1 MFIKQSEK
9 NTPKCL
15 YKKKGKVRVLLT
27 GSCKKLNTWKMH
39 LWPVSPPQLLRIPP
53 RNAELGEGTKIDDC
67 NILQSMTLPQAN
79 VLIML
84 TPTRVLIYN
93 FKPMALVAS
102 HERTMASLK
111 EFGDNRSMKRSA
123 PYNDIIEGLISK
135 KDSQYLLWHQGKL
148 IFYVMTDKN
157 FLLTYQILKNC
168 TNEIIFKEYGIPVI
182 EPLLMSEEEANSAEY
197 DYNNDDDTLTVF
209 DKNSSSRIIQNGFGI
224 TKEKG
229 FLHFLSNQ
237 ENIDELPVKKLELR
251 LKVVLKFDYEIID
264 MIGIKTFSK
273 VGDGRYE
280 EVLIVLFPHG
290 LQILTISDFKVS
302 KSSLVEVKKGSKTIV
317 CNKQLMVLSHD
328 SVEKQTI
335 VSIIDIEKQAVEAIP
350 LTDTPDELLTCL
362 EVNGY
367 LVVVYKEKI
376 ICFDTRIKKVSHSW
390 KPPFVIKL
398 CDKINDKILLLVS
411 EDSVNIHFYTEFG
424 NLLFATYF
432 DEDDYNG
439 DNNNDNSKDKNE
451 KKAAEYKISD
461 FVCLDKSLI
470 TVSHSGKYQVWK
482 LWEEI
487 KQTQFDFRNPKCY
500 VLTNTN
506 NDVIIYSPVTSSS
519 INNDNLQVIKLPTK
533 TFNNH
538 IAFVKINS
546 SLRLFATYV
555 SNKNI
560 LLIHNLET
568 NMWSSFAD
576 QNVLDLHWLGDNYLV
591 CHMKNDDGSTN
602 LKCLQIPLQEANP
615 DVELSDYVIWE
626 YNVPENTIVF
636 SLHVNTLSRYKLLKM
651 KSKNHNASEKQP
663 DALLKTAEI
672 ILVTDTQTI
681 VFDVISTVHPCGLN
695 IIKKFYQYLK
705 INIPIDVLPNKIE
718 WITNMKE
725 GLLFFADRKFTK
737 LGKVDGGGWQ
747 TLTLLDNIEKIIDV
761 IRDEIF
767 VVQGHNYVVYSLED
781 LWDDKKPLV
790 SIPIEEDLYPI
801 STTPETAT
809 THTLHCIFNARFSK
823 LVVKHQIY
831 LDQLILAKL
840 EDNTDLEDISHNYR
854 FLKPYKFALEKIL
867 STKILRSDSL
877 DDILKLIKMYDNTDP
892 EHNISPPTHNGMLEI
907 ISNCLRKIETKYW
920 NHLFTNLK
928 MTPRDLLALC
938 IEENEAKMLG
948 VLLLVFLNYDEKD
961 LGDDLHFKKSDL
973 GSEES
978 KALNDNSTKKS
989 EKSVTNLLK
998 DEELMLKVLE
1008 LLVTSAANATDPI
1021 KATDSWDMCFQL
1033 IRLLKELDRE
1043 NNTQLVQKALE
1054 RFK

>member
-1 MFIKQSEK
+1 
-9 NTPKCL
+9 
-15 YKKKGKVRVLLT
+15 
-27 GSCKKLNTWKMH
+27 MH
-39 LWPVSPPQLLRIPP
+39 LWPISPPQLFKIPP
-53 RNAELGEGTKIDDC
+53 RNSKLDGGPRTDND
-67 NILQSMTLPQAN
+67 NILQSMALPQAN

-102 HERTMASLK
+102 HERTTASLQ
-111 EFGDNRSMKRSA
+111 EFGDNRSMKKSA
-123 PYNDIIEGLISK
+123 SYNDTIEGLISK
-135 KDSQYLLWHQGKL
+135 KDSQYLSWHQGKL
-148 IFYVMTDKN
+148 IFYVMTDTN

-182 EPLLMSEEEANSAEY
+182 EPLLMNEAEANSTEY
-197 DYNNDDDTLTVF
+197 DYNTDDDTLTVF
-209 DKNSSSRIIQNGFGI
+209 DKNNSSRVIQNGFGI

-251 LKVVLKFDYEIID
+251 LKVVLKFDYDIID
-264 MIGIKTFSK
+264 MMGIKTFSK
-273 VGDGRYE
+273 VGDGRCK

-290 LQILTISDFKVS
+290 LQLLTILDFKVS
-302 KSSLVEVKKGSKTIV
+302 KSSLVEVRNGSKIIV

-328 SVEKQTI
+328 AEEKQTI

-350 LTDTPDELLTCL
+350 LPDTPDKLLTCL

-376 ICFDTRIKKVSHSW
+376 ISFDSRNKKICHSW
-390 KPPFVIKL
+390 KPPFIIKL
-398 CDKINDKILLLVS
+398 CDRINDEILLLIS
-411 EDSVNIHFYTEFG
+411 EDNTNIFFYTEFG
-424 NLLFATYF
+424 NLLFATYA
-432 DEDDYNG
+432 DDDDCNE
-439 DNNNDNSKDKNE
+439 DNNDENSKDESE
-451 KKAAEYKISD
+451 KERSARYEISD

-470 TVSHSGKYQVWK
+470 TVSHSGEYQFWK
-482 LWEEI
+482 LWEET

-519 INNDNLQVIKLPTK
+519 LNNDNLQVIKLPTK

-546 SLRLFATYV
+546 SLRLLATYV

-568 NMWSSFAD
+568 NGWTSFTD
-576 QNVLDLHWLGDNYLV
+576 QNVLDLHWLGDNYLI
-591 CHMKNDDGSTN
+591 CHMKNDDSSTS
-602 LKCLQIPLQEANP
+602 LKCLQIPLQEENL
-615 DVELSDYVIWE
+615 DIELSEYVIWE
-626 YNVPENTIVF
+626 YIIPENTIVF
-636 SLHVNTLSRYKLLKM
+636 SVHVNTLFRHKLLKI
-651 KSKNHNASEKQP
+651 KSKDHKASEKQAE
-663 DALLKTAEI
+663 ALFKTGEV
-672 ILVTDTQTI
+672 ILVTDARTI
-681 VFDVISTVHPCGLN
+681 VFDVLSTVHPCGLN
-695 IIKKFYQYLK
+695 LVKSFYQYLK
-705 INIPIDVLPNKIE
+705 INIPIDVLPNRIG
-718 WITNMKE
+718 WITNMKD
-725 GLLFFADRKFTK
+725 GLLFFADRKFIK
-737 LGKVDGGGWQ
+737 LYKIEGGGWQ
-747 TLTLLDNIEKIIDV
+747 TLTLLNNIERIID
-761 IRDEIF
+761 IMKDEIF
-767 VVQGHNYVVYSLED
+767 VVQDHNYVVYSLED
-781 LWDDKKPLV
+781 LWDGKRPLV

-801 STTPETAT
+801 SITPETAT
-809 THTLHCIFNARFSK
+809 THTLHCIFNSRFSK

-840 EDNTDLEDISHNYR
+840 TDNISLEDISNDYR
-854 FLKPYKFALEKIL
+854 SLRPYKFALEKIL
-867 STKILRSDSL
+867 STKILQSDSL
-877 DDILKLIKMYDNTDP
+877 EDILRLIKMYDNSDP
-892 EHNISPPTHNGMLEI
+892 KHNTSIPSHSGMLEI

-920 NHLFTNLK
+920 NHLFINLK

-938 IEENEAKMLG
+938 IEENEARMLG

-961 LGDDLHFKKSDL
+961 LVDDLQFRKSDV
-973 GSEES
+973 E
-978 KALNDNSTKKS
+978 TKINQTINYTPARKS
-989 EKSVTNLLK
+989 DKSVSNLLK
-998 DEELMLKVLE
+998 DEQLMLKVLE
-1008 LLVTSAANATDPI
+1008 LLVTSAANTTDPV

-1054 RFK
+1054 RLK

>member
-1 MFIKQSEK
+1 
-9 NTPKCL
+9 
-15 YKKKGKVRVLLT
+15 
-27 GSCKKLNTWKMH
+27 MH
-39 LWPVSPPQLLRIPP
+39 LWPISPPQLLTIPP
-53 RNAELGEGTKIDDC
+53 RNTELDDGRNITDY

-102 HERTMASLK
+102 HERTIASLE
-111 EFGDNRSMKRSA
+111 EFGENRSMKRSA
-123 PYNDIIEGLISK
+123 PHNDIIEGLISK

-148 IFYVMTDKN
+148 IFYVMTNKN
-157 FLLTYQILKNC
+157 FLLAYQILKNC
-168 TNEIIFKEYGIPVI
+168 TNEITFKEYGIPVI
-182 EPLLMSEEEANSAEY
+182 EPLLMNDEEINGEEY
-197 DYNNDDDTLTVF
+197 DFNTDDDTLTVF
-209 DKNSSSRIIQNGFGI
+209 DKNNSSRIIQNGFGI
-224 TKEKG
+224 AKEKG

-237 ENIDELPVKKLELR
+237 ENINELPVKKLELR

-273 VGDGRYE
+273 IGDGRYE

-290 LQILTISDFKVS
+290 LQLLTILDFKVS
-302 KSSLVEVKKGSKTIV
+302 KSSLVEVKNGSKTVV
-317 CNKQLMVLSHD
+317 CNKQLMVISHD
-328 SVEKQTI
+328 PQELQTI
-335 VSIIDIEKQAVEAIP
+335 ISIIDLEKQAVEAIP
-350 LTDTPDELLTCL
+350 LLDTPGKLLTCL
-362 EVNGY
+362 EVNGN
-367 LVVVYKEKI
+367 LVVVFKEKI
-376 ICFDTRIKKVSHSW
+376 VCFDSRIKKISHCW

-398 CDKINDKILLLVS
+398 CDKINDEILLLIS
-411 EDSVNIHFYTEFG
+411 ENSSNIHFYTEFG

-432 DEDDYNG
+432 DQDD
-439 DNNNDNSKDKNE
+439 NDENAKDESKKNVARYE
-451 KKAAEYKISD
+451 ISD

-470 TVSHSGKYQVWK
+470 TVSHSGKYQYWK

-487 KQTQFDFRNPKCY
+487 KQAQFDFRSPKPY
-500 VLTNTN
+500 VLINTN
-506 NDVIIYSPVTSSS
+506 NDVIIYSPVANSSL
-519 INNDNLQVIKLPTK
+519 NNDNLQVLKLPTK

-546 SLRLFATYV
+546 SLKLLATYV

-576 QNVLDLHWLGDNYLV
+576 QNVLDLHWLGDNFLV
-591 CHMKNDDGSTN
+591 CHMKNDDGSTS
-602 LKCLQIPLQEANP
+602 LKCSQIPLQEANT

-626 YNVPENTIVF
+626 YKIPENTTVF
-636 SLHVNTLSRYKLLKM
+636 SVHVNTLFRYKLLKI
-651 KSKNHNASEKQP
+651 KAKDNEASEKQ
-663 DALLKTAEI
+663 AETLLKTAEV

-695 IIKKFYQYLK
+695 LIKKFYQYLK
-705 INIPIDVLPNKIE
+705 INIPIDVLPNKIK
-718 WITNMKE
+718 WITNMKD
-725 GLLFFADRKFTK
+725 GLLFYADKKFIK
-737 LGKVDGGGWQ
+737 LAKSDGGGWQ
-747 TLTLLDNIEKIIDV
+747 TLILLSNIERIVDV
-761 IRDEIF
+761 MKDEIF
-767 VVQGHNYVVYSLED
+767 LIQGQDYVVYSLEE

-801 STTPETAT
+801 SITPETAT
-809 THTLHCIFNARFSK
+809 THTLHFIFNKKFSK

-840 EDNTDLEDISHNYR
+840 RDGINLEDISNDYR
-854 FLKPYKFALEKIL
+854 SLKPYKFALEKIL
-867 STKILRSDSL
+867 STRILQNDSL
-877 DDILKLIKMYDNTDP
+877 DEILQLVKMYDNCDQQHTSLP
-892 EHNISPPTHNGMLEI
+892 NHSGMLEI

-928 MTPRDLLALC
+928 MTPRDLLDLC

-948 VLLLVFLNYDEKD
+948 ILLLVFLNYDEKD
-961 LGDDLHFKKSDL
+961 LVDDLHFRKPGAETKDD
-973 GSEES
+973 
-978 KALNDNSTKKS
+978 KNADDKTARNSH
-989 EKSVTNLLK
+989 KSVTNVLK

-1033 IRLLKELDRE
+1033 IRLLKELDKE
-1043 NNTQLVQKALE
+1043 NNTQLVQKAIE
-1054 RFK
+1054 RLK